1 MAADTELRHWRVH
14 EDADGIVWLRFDQ
27 AQASTNTLGRD
38 TLGELDGV
46 LAQLAEAKPRGV
58 VILSAKP
65 GGFIAGADVRAFR
78 ELRNRHEALQAI
90 RQGQSV
96 LDRLAALRVPT
107 VAAIHGH
114 CLGGGL
120 ELALACRYRVAEQ
133 DASLAL
139 PEVRL
144 GIHPGFGGTW
154 RLPRVIGA
162 PRALDLMLSGRSV
175 RGRQAQRLGLVDHAV
190 PERQLERAARS
201 LVLAPPRP
209 RRPGLAAR
217 LAGSGVVRPLLA
229 WYLKRE
235 VTRRAD
241 PRHYPAPLA
250 LIDIWRRHGGSARAM
265 LRAEAE
271 SVAALITGSTARS
284 LVHVFFLR
292 ERLRGSGKED
302 KDKEAETAWR
312 PSHLHVIGAG
322 TMGADIAAW
331 CVLQGLT
338 VSVQDTRPEAVAEA
352 RQRAEGLLRR
362 RLREPRRVHNALDRW
377 IPDERGAGVG
387 RADVIIEA
395 IVEKAEAKQSLF
407 ADIERSAAPEAL
419 LATNTS
425 SIPLETIAE
434 ALRQRDRLVGL
445 HFFNP
450 VRRMPLVEVVVG
462 QSSALAAV
470 ARARAFTTRIDRLPL
485 PVKSAPGF
493 LVNRVLTPYL
503 LEAVALHTE
512 GVSIERID
520 RAATDFGMPMGPIL
534 LADTVGLDVCLS
546 VAEVLAEALDV
557 SVPER
562 LRELVRAGH
571 LGAKSGRGFYRHAG
585 RRRPQPVDAGG
596 GSADP
601 ATIQDRL
608 ILRLLNEAVACLRE
622 GVVADADLLD
632 AGMVFGT
639 GFAPFRGGPMHYVRS
654 EGAESVVQRLQ
665 RLADRH
671 GARFQPDPGWQQLE
685 AQPPG

>member
-1 MAADTELRHWRVH
+1 MPEDTQLRHWRLR
-14 EDADGIVWLRFDQ
+14 EDATGIAWLHFDQ
-27 AQASTNTLGRD
+27 AEASTNTLGRE
-38 TLGELDGV
+38 TLGELDDV
-46 LAQLAEAKPRGV
+46 LARLAEATPRGL
-58 VILSAKP
+58 VILSDKP
-65 GGFIAGADVRAFR
+65 SGFIAGADVRAFR

-107 VAAIHGH
+107 VALIHGH

-120 ELALACRYRVAEQ
+120 ELALACRYRVAEH

-175 RGRQAQRLGLVDHAV
+175 RGRQARRLGLVDHAV
-190 PERQLERAARS
+190 PERQLQRAAHS
-201 LVLAPPRP
+201 LALEPPR
-209 RRPGLAAR
+209 RQRPAAAAR
-217 LAGSGVVRPLLA
+217 AAGSAALRPLLA
-229 WYLKRE
+229 WYLKRQ
-235 VTRRAD
+235 VARRAN
-241 PRHYPAPLA
+241 PRHYPAPFA
-250 LIDIWRRHGGSARAM
+250 LIDIWRRHGGNGRAM

-292 ERLRGSGKED
+292 ERLRGSGKEGR
-302 KDKEAETAWR
+302 DKEMEEAPR
-312 PSHLHVIGAG
+312 PRRVHVIGAG

-331 CVLQGLT
+331 CVLQGLA
-338 VSVQDTRPEAVAEA
+338 VSVQDTRPEAIATA
-352 RQRAEGLLRR
+352 LRRAEGLLKR
-362 RLREPRRVHNALDRW
+362 RLREPRRVQNAFDHL
-377 IPDERGAGVG
+377 IPDEHGAGVG
-387 RADVIIEA
+387 RADVVIEA
-395 IVEKAEAKQSLF
+395 IVEKADAKQALF
-407 ADIERSAAPEAL
+407 ADVERRAAPEAL

-434 ALRQRDRLVGL
+434 ALQSRERLVGL

-450 VRRMPLVEVVVG
+450 VRRMPLVEVVAG
-462 QSSALAAV
+462 QSSGRTAL
-470 ARARAFTTRIDRLPL
+470 ARARAFATQIDRLPL

-503 LEAVALHTE
+503 LEAVVLHTE
-512 GVSIERID
+512 GIAIERID
-520 RAATDFGMPMGPIL
+520 GAATDFGMPMGPIL

-546 VAEVLAEALDV
+546 VAEVLAETLDV
-557 SVPER
+557 SVPDR
-562 LRELVRAGH
+562 LRELVAAGH
-571 LGAKSGRGFYRHAG
+571 LGAKSGHGFYRHQAKK
-585 RRRPQPVDAGG
+585 RPQPVDDGG
-596 GSADP
+596 GSADLG
-601 ATIQDRL
+601 AVQDRL
-608 ILRLLNEAVACLRE
+608 VLRLLNEAVACLRE

-639 GFAPFRGGPMHYVRS
+639 GFAPFRGGPMHYARS
-654 EGAESVVQRLQ
+654 EGVEAVVERLH
-665 RLADRH
+665 RLAERH
-671 GARFQPDPGWQQLE
+671 GARFQPDPGWEQLK
-685 AQPPG
+685 